1 MTRPSYWII
10 LKLVSPLGG
19 GDTID
24 GRDDF
29 TDFFY
34 SSSDFHIYPLGYNLH
49 NSPHLTPAYELDT
62 ALVLLSGELDH
73 HGLKSTIET
82 PADVDP
88 IIAFIQHHTLPD
100 LKLYEYKIV
109 DVAKH
114 VDLLKQR
121 LLNRD
126 DAGVDTAI
134 YLDQKVH
141 TLSLKQ
147 QALFVVKKKLI
158 RQGANQGARFHKTVD
173 MVAMTSFVLALHQ
186 LDTMDHVTDDNHV
199 QRLVDTFQT
208 LLNECNL
215 PSYKEYDQDVSIALD
230 NIKNRMIFT
239 RLAENGP
246 RLGTITK
253 R

>member
-1 MTRPSYWII
+1 MISLTD
-10 LKLVSPLGG
+10 PL
-19 GDTID
+19 
-24 GRDDF
+24 F
-29 TDFFY
+29 LQLPFLY
-34 SSSDFHIYPLGYNLH
+34 LGYNLH

-88 IIAFIQHHTLPD
+88 IISFIQQHTLPD
-100 LKLYEYKIV
+100 LKLYEYKVV

-114 VDLLKQR
+114 VDLMKQR
-121 LLNRD
+121 LLNKD
-126 DAGVDTAI
+126 NSGVDTAI

-158 RQGANQGARFHKTVD
+158 RQGANQGVRFHKTVD
-173 MVAMTSFVLALHQ
+173 IAAMISFVLALHQ
-186 LDTMDHVTDDNHV
+186 LDTMDQVTDV
-199 QRLVDTFQT
+199 QRLVDAFQA

-253 R
+253 RYVMNIVREGG